1 MPIKFKPNGSYAL
14 ALGFMEGFG
23 EGGIEPDVRERAS
36 CISTFLSHKYF
47 VSWICSAKLA
57 HHLGWAFDE
66 WFQQPIHLGSNKEA
80 SVPLKTILPSL
91 NSNVQ
96 ILGTRITLTV

>member
-47 VSWICSAKLA
+47 VS
-57 HHLGWAFDE
+57 
-66 WFQQPIHLGSNKEA
+66 
-80 SVPLKTILPSL
+80 
-91 NSNVQ
+91 
-96 ILGTRITLTV
+96 